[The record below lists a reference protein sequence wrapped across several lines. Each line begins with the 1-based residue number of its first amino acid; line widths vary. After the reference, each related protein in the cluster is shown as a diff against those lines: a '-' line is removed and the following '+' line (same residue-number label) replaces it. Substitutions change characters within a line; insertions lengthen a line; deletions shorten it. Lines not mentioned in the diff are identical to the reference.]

1 MFRALANGAG
11 AVKRFAG
18 SKPVIDFIRPA
29 LAGEG
34 GKITA
39 QSVAGR
45 FAPDAMFGVLA
56 ATQTPGDAFDK
67 ATAFATSTLGGGLG
81 GAGVTAL
88 TRGKLGFL
96 GEMAGGMGGD
106 MLGMHVGDAISRG
119 KDKLMGGE
127 GLTPYERM
135 GAEQQQQFAKD
146 LEGQILAQ
154 YGLVPGTREQYAQAN
169 PNLMVRYADDTT
181 GQGVS

>member
-1 MFRALANGAG
+1 MLGALVKGAG

-18 SKPVIDFIRPA
+18 SKPVLEFIRPA

-45 FAPDAMFGVLA
+45 FAPDAVFGILA

-67 ATAFATSTLGGGLG
+67 ATAFTTSTLGGGLG

-88 TRGKLGFL
+88 SRGKLGFL

-106 MLGMHVGDAISRG
+106 MLGMQVGDAISRG
-119 KDKLMGGE
+119 KDKLMGGQ
-127 GLTPYERM
+127 GLSPYERM
-135 GAEQQQQFAKD
+135 SAEQQAAFAAE
-146 LEGQILAQ
+146 LERSILAQ
-154 YGLVPGTREQYAQAN
+154 YGLLPGTREQYAD
-169 PNLMVRYADDTT
+169 PTT
-181 GQGVS
+181 GYGVA

>member
-1 MFRALANGAG
+1 MFGALARGAG

-67 ATAFATSTLGGGLG
+67 ATAFTTSTLGGGLG

-106 MLGMHVGDAISRG
+106 MIGMQAGDAISRG

-127 GLTPYERM
+127 GLTPYERI
-135 GAEQQQQFAKD
+135 GREQEAQYNAQM
-146 LEGQILAQ
+146 EREILAK
-154 YGLVPGTREQYAQAN
+154 YGLLQGGPQGYVDP
-169 PNLMVRYADDTT
+169 TT
-181 GQGVS
+181 GMGVS

>member
-1 MFRALANGAG
+1 MLGALVRGAG

-18 SKPVIDFIRPA
+18 SKPVLEFIRPA

-39 QSVAGR
+39 QSVVGR
-45 FAPDAMFGVLA
+45 FAPDAVFGILA
-56 ATQTPGDAFDK
+56 ATQTPGDALDK
-67 ATAFATSTLGGGLG
+67 ATAFTTSTLGGGLG

-106 MLGMHVGDAISRG
+106 MLGMQVGDAISRG
-119 KDKLMGGE
+119 KDMLGGGQ

-135 GAEQQQQFAKD
+135 GAAEQQAFAQD
-146 LEGQILAQ
+146 LERQILAQ
-154 YGLVPGTREQYAQAN
+154 YGLLPGTREQYAD
-169 PNLMVRYADDTT
+169 PTT
-181 GQGVS
+181 GYGVS

>member
-1 MFRALANGAG
+1 MLGALARGAG

-18 SKPVIDFIRPA
+18 SPKVVEFIRPA
-29 LAGEG
+29 LAGADG
-34 GKITA
+34 TITA
-39 QSVAGR
+39 GSVAGR

-81 GAGVTAL
+81 GAGVTAM

-106 MLGMHVGDAISRG
+106 MLGMQVGDAISRG
-119 KDKLMGGE
+119 KDKLMGGQ

-135 GAEQQQQFAKD
+135 GAAEQQAFAND
-146 LEGQILAQ
+146 LENQILAQ
-154 YGLVPGTREQYAQAN
+154 YGLLPGTREQYLD
-169 PNLMVRYADDTT
+169 PTT
-181 GQGVS
+181 GMGVS